1 MQRLLRY
8 ITWLFAGVSA
18 AAPVAGAGGAPPP
31 YARAFDL
38 AFVPRW
44 KAQVGE
50 ETVSFRVFEAG
61 QLRLPSG
68 KIVACDP
75 FVNMDRPAF
84 TVSVPAGE
92 YSVRL
97 ALVEGG
103 NDARRVA
110 FARLAISSAP
120 VVRWEM
126 ALVAGQDATTL
137 KADEIFG
144 YPVDAGTGSFL
155 DAETGAAAWP
165 KMTEDEDIAQG
176 WITQGDKLSAGPGTP
191 TFHLDVDVGQ
201 GNIVMFT
208 SGWGDGFY
216 ASWFGYD
223 AQGRVAALVTD
234 FAVVD
239 WAKAKW

>member
-1 MQRLLRY
+1 MPRFLRY
-8 ITWLFAGVSA
+8 FAWLFAGVGA
-18 AAPVAGAGGAPPP
+18 AAPPVAAGGEPPP
-31 YARAFDL
+31 YAGAFEL
-38 AFVPRW
+38 AFVPGW
-44 KAQVGE
+44 KAQAGKE
-50 ETVSFRVFEAG
+50 MVSFRIFEAG
-61 QLRLPSG
+61 RVRLPSG
-68 KIVACDP
+68 KVIACDP
-75 FVNMDRPAF
+75 FVNMDRPPF
-84 TVSVPAGE
+84 TVSVRAGE
-92 YSVRL
+92 YPVRL

-103 NDARRVA
+103 NDDRRVA
-110 FARLAISSAP
+110 FARLAISTAP

-126 ALVAGQDATTL
+126 ALVAGQDAATL

-165 KMTEDEDIAQG
+165 KMMADEDIAQG
-176 WITQGDKLSAGPGTP
+176 WITQGDKLGAGPGTP
-191 TFHLDVDVGQ
+191 TFHLDVAMGP

-239 WAKAKW
+239 WGKAKW

>member
-1 MQRLLRY
+1 
-8 ITWLFAGVSA
+8 
-18 AAPVAGAGGAPPP
+18 
-31 YARAFDL
+31 
-38 AFVPRW
+38 
-44 KAQVGE
+44 GE

-68 KIVACDP
+68 KIIACDP
-75 FVNMDRPAF
+75 FVSMDRPAF

-92 YSVRL
+92 YPVRL

-110 FARLAISSAP
+110 LARLAISSAP

-126 ALVAGQDATTL
+126 ALVAGQDAATL

-165 KMTEDEDIAQG
+165 KMMADEDIAQG

-191 TFHLDVDVGQ
+191 TFHLEGRA
-201 GNIVMFT
+201 T
-208 SGWGDGFY
+208 SSCSPAAGAT
-216 ASWFGYD
+216 ASTRRGSAMTRKAASQRWSQISRWSIGGRQSGRRALIGVRQLSDFGP
-223 AQGRVAALVTD
+223 RRLH
-234 FAVVD
+234 
-239 WAKAKW
+239 